1 MSVQVVMRWMAV
13 LGLTLT
19 GFAGTVSASENGTW
33 VPYTSQP
40 VLEIWKGERRM
51 VLRDGETELRRFP
64 VVLGRAPRYP
74 KEVRGDLRTPVG
86 RYHISEK
93 HVSKYHRFLGINYPN
108 VDDAERGY
116 GQGLIDPTQWA
127 DIFFANWRGAM
138 PPAHTR
144 LGGKVGIHGFGGR
157 PYVPIDWT
165 EGCIAVSN
173 EDIEYIY
180 AVAPVGTPVYIHE

>member
-1 MSVQVVMRWMAV
+1 VQVVMWWV
-13 LGLTLT
+13 VFLGV
-19 GFAGTVSASENGTW
+19 GIAAGAAAGMDDGAWQPNDFR
-33 VPYTSQP
+33 P
-40 VLEIWKGERRM
+40 VLEVWKGERRM
-51 VLRDGETELRRFP
+51 VLRSGDTELRRFP
-64 VVLGRAPRYP
+64 VVLGRAPRYA

-86 RYHISEK
+86 RYYVSEK

-108 VDDAERGY
+108 VTDADRGY
-116 GQGLIDPTQWA
+116 AQGLIDASQWA

-138 PPAHTR
+138 PTAGTR

-173 EDIEYIY
+173 EDVEYLY
-180 AVAPVGTPVYIHE
+180 AVAPLGTPVIINE